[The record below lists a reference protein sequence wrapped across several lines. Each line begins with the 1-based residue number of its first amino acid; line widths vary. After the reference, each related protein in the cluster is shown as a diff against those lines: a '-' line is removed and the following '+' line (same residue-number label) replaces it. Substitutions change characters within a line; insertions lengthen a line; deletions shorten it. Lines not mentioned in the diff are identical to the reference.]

1 MDILR
6 HLVDRPPTLAL
17 TPATSSSSKILD
29 VKDSVLVT
37 RRCLEGTLLYLVTQ
51 LAMWLSKPEFDATTN
66 EMDTDE
72 KVSDIPLSESVK
84 DRRRRQSMTM
94 AERLRRGMTGEM
106 ASDLQSLI
114 GKAKPIIAKTEV
126 ILGNKD
132 IDLTDILLRFVS
144 EHISLPS

>member
-1 MDILR
+1 M
-6 HLVDRPPTLAL
+6 
-17 TPATSSSSKILD
+17 
-29 VKDSVLVT
+29 T